1 MISSGCSLELAS
13 LRTRR
18 NGLQP
23 GGACSGRVELFS
35 SHLSPFWPRSG
46 PFSNLCGTHL
56 PPLNPVEREREKER
70 EQLAT
75 AYLAEMTATGGREEE
90 RFRSSTLVFLI
101 RVLVQSEFVCTSL
114 ESVENTTG
122 TLLDHDSRFF
132 DRGYGSAVFCTL
144 TGLSSGG
151 KGTPGQEPLYLRQV
165 NPAESCS
172 VPVNQEGSRGREPP
186 FDTPPVDLDN
196 GFRAGPGALR
206 TAN

>member
-132 DRGYGSAVFCTL
+132 DRGYGSAVVKVRTIQKAWMYMPSSCTVL
-144 TGLSSGG
+144 YTDRTLVWREGYTWSGTTVSPTGE
-151 KGTPGQEPLYLRQV
+151 PG
-165 NPAESCS
+165 
-172 VPVNQEGSRGREPP
+172 
-186 FDTPPVDLDN
+186 
-196 GFRAGPGALR
+196 
-206 TAN
+206 